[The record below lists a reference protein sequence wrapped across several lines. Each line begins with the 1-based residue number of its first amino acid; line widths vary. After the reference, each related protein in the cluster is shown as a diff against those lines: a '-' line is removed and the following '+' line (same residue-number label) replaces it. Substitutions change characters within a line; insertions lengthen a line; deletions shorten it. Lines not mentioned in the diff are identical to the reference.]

1 MNIPLPH
8 LARNTMQVMDEDALA
23 RLLLRYGL
31 GQGEQAAVRA
41 FGRIVRTEELAAA
54 LLQRFDLDRRGGDGI
69 VEPALRA
76 FCQELARIA
85 EWGFS
90 PAWPA
95 ALVARWS
102 DCYLAGAV
110 AEFPF
115 IAIEAL
121 VAICQQRLFGERAMV
136 YRLELDIL
144 SALVRLGW
152 CLGGLLSDVSIEQEQ
167 AFRLCAEDGDPVLG
181 IPNRRRFLSLLANH
195 LRVVETGGQLG
206 LVVLDVEWGRSVDVL
221 AIDERDHLRLA
232 LSEAMRAVL
241 RPTDVLCALGDDEWG
256 VILPDLHNP
265 AQVSLAGHKLVDAC
279 EAMRGNVFSRL
290 RGRFCAG
297 GGWAP
302 EHARDPL
309 GLEQAAR
316 SALVVAKASGR
327 LFDVYCA
334 DVAAQARMDASFETE
349 VALALEAR
357 QFELHLQPQV
367 ELPSRRLLGA
377 EALLRWKRA
386 DGRSVSPP
394 EILRVLERIGLMP
407 ELSRWVIQQA
417 AQILAT
423 LAAAGCDARVSVNLV
438 AEDLND
444 PELPIFIRQTCE
456 TWRIEGS
463 RLCFELTEGGLVS
476 TDGMSVRTLEALK
489 EGGGRLA
496 LDDFGTGYS
505 SMDYLRRLPVDEL
518 KLDKSFVERITLSDS
533 DRSIVELMVRIAHT
547 FGLEVVAEGVESV
560 ETEAI
565 LLEMGCRCAQGYLY
579 APAMPVEKF
588 IDWWQVVGVE
598 PAIGSVA

>member
-1 MNIPLPH
+1 MNTPAPR
-8 LARNTMQVMDEDALA
+8 LAGHPGQILDEDALA

-31 GQGEQAAVRA
+31 GQGEQAAIRA
-41 FGRIVRTEELAAA
+41 FGRIVRSDELAAA
-54 LLQRFDLDRRGGDGI
+54 LCQRFDLAGKGGDGI
-69 VEPALRA
+69 VGPALSA
-76 FCQELARIA
+76 FCGELARIA
-85 EWGFS
+85 EWSFS

-95 ALVARWS
+95 SLAARWS
-102 DCYLAGAV
+102 ECYLAGAV

-115 IAIEAL
+115 MAIEGL
-121 VAICQQRLFGERAMV
+121 IAICQQRLFGERAMV

-181 IPNRRRFLSLLANH
+181 IPNRRRFLTLLANH
-195 LRVVETGGQLG
+195 LRIVDKGGQLG
-206 LVVLDVEWGRSVDVL
+206 LVVLAVEWGRSVDVL

-232 LSEAMRAVL
+232 LSEAMHAAL
-241 RPTDVLCALGDDEWG
+241 RPSDVLCALGDDEWA

-265 AQVSLAGHKLVDAC
+265 AQVSLAGHKLVNAC
-279 EAMRGNVFSRL
+279 EALRSNAFSRL

-302 EHARDPL
+302 EHAADPL
-309 GLEQAAR
+309 GLEHAAR

-334 DVAAQARMDASFETE
+334 DVAAKARLDASFETE
-349 VALALEAR
+349 VAQALEAR
-357 QFELHLQPQV
+357 QFQLHLQPQV
-367 ELPSRRLLGA
+367 ELPSRRLVGA
-377 EALLRWKRA
+377 EALLRWHRP

-417 AQILAT
+417 VQILAA

-438 AEDLND
+438 AEDLSD

-456 TWRIEGS
+456 AWRIDAS

-489 EGGGRLA
+489 QGGGRLA

-505 SMDYLRRLPVDEL
+505 SMDYLRRLPVVEL

-547 FGLEVVAEGVESV
+547 FGLEVVAEGVETP
-560 ETEAI
+560 ETEAV
-565 LLEMGCRCAQGYLY
+565 LLAMGCRCAQGYLY
-579 APAMPVEKF
+579 AQAMPVDKF
-588 IDWWQVVGVE
+588 IAWWKAGVAE
-598 PAIGSVA
+598 LLIS